1 MKLLASVALVS
12 LANAAPSPLVATEN
26 QAADTLVDAYEENI
40 EMKGNIQDFEF
51 AMDQIT
57 DGINL
62 VLDGGDVLGSL
73 YNDIEAENMTGTG
86 INSPRIILTREIRA
100 YFR

>member
-12 LANAAPSPLVATEN
+12 LANAAPSPKHHHPVTTEN
-26 QAADTLVDAYEENI
+26 QAGDTLMDAYEENI

-62 VLDGGDVLGSL
+62 VHDGSDVLSSL
-73 YNDIEAENMTGTG
+73 YNDIEAESMTGTG
-86 INSPRIILTREIRA
+86 LE
-100 YFR
+100 